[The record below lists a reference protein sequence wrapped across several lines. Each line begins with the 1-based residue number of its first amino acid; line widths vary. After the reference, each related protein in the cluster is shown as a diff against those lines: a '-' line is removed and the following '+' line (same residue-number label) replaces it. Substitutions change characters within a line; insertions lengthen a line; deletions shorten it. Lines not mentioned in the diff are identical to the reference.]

1 MDRTFAEYE
10 NAGEF
15 IDEVIVKNDMF
26 MEEVKEESKP
36 EPEAEEKPK
45 RGRKKKVDD
54 ES

>member
-26 MEEVKEESKP
+26 MEEVKEVSN
-36 EPEAEEKPK
+36 PEAEEKPK